1 MPEISGG
8 QGGQLVGPEAV
19 KEAFAGLLRFKW
31 LYVLLIVF
39 WGSLEL
45 LDRAMLFLEKETM
58 C

>member
-31 LYVLLIVF
+31 LYILLIVF
-39 WGSLEL
+39 WGSL
-45 LDRAMLFLEKETM
+45 
-58 C
+58 